1 MKKNFYFQ
9 HSLMSM
15 FDPRMKH
22 LVDNEGLRGL
32 GAYWIIIEKLSILP
46 EPRAQLDYLRA
57 YCDSKKITLCYLK
70 KIILEYDLFELEED
84 GYFMPKELN
93 PLHKKGEK
101 TEKTTQE
108 KPDSKAKNDE
118 KQQKV
123 SRNKSKKQ
131 SDLSSNTLNNKYLAK
146 NATNTNKKTIDINKT
161 TTATTEE
168 KEAAAAGA
176 LSSPQT
182 TPAPIEPWHTLI
194 DKLTEESAWL
204 DVHAQRLWQFA
215 EDAHQ
220 RGCGGIQA
228 ARHTARQ
235 RQCAAEHE
243 RHPTIF
249 RQLRKGRPAHLAGAA
264 YAVAGPRKAAVRRRT
279 SRPLPLRAACG
290 RTAHLP
296 GLPHP
301 RRSATPT
308 GQYRLLERND
318 PFVDVANPA
327 AVIEKAETE
336 TRLKR
341 HTPAPG
347 MPHVSVPNATCQR
360 SECHTSARPKC
371 GIYPREVWHFNPLS
385 VAFQPLR
392 LP

>member
-1 MKKNFYFQ
+1 
-9 HSLMSM
+9 MSM

-70 KIILEYDLFELEED
+70 KIILEYDLFELDED

-131 SDLSSNTLNNKYLAK
+131 SDLSSNTLNNKHLAK

-168 KEAAAAGA
+168 KEAAAADA

-204 DVHAQRLWQFA
+204 DVACMHSGYGSLLKTHIKEAVEVL
-215 EDAHQ
+215 
-220 RGCGGIQA
+220 GSTSYCTT
-228 ARHTARQ
+228 TAM
-235 RQCAAEHE
+235 C
-243 RHPTIF
+243 
-249 RQLRKGRPAHLAGAA
+249 
-264 YAVAGPRKAAVRRRT
+264 
-279 SRPLPLRAACG
+279 C
-290 RTAHLP
+290 
-296 GLPHP
+296 
-301 RRSATPT
+301 
-308 GQYRLLERND
+308 
-318 PFVDVANPA
+318 
-327 AVIEKAETE
+327 
-336 TRLKR
+336 
-341 HTPAPG
+341 
-347 MPHVSVPNATCQR
+347 
-360 SECHTSARPKC
+360 
-371 GIYPREVWHFNPLS
+371 
-385 VAFQPLR
+385 
-392 LP
+392 

>member
-70 KIILEYDLFELEED
+70 KIILEYNLFELEED

-168 KEAAAAGA
+168 KEAAAADA

-204 DVHAQRLWQFA
+204 DVACMHSGYGSLLKTHIKEAV
-215 EDAHQ
+215 EV
-220 RGCGGIQA
+220 
-228 ARHTARQ
+228 
-235 RQCAAEHE
+235 
-243 RHPTIF
+243 F
-249 RQLRKGRPAHLAGAA
+249 RQHVILHDNGNVLLNMKDTRQYFVNFVRAGQ
-264 YAVAGPRKAAVRRRT
+264 RT
-279 SRPLPLRAACG
+279 SQELHML
-290 RTAHLP
+290 LQ
-296 GLPHP
+296 GL
-301 RRSATPT
+301 
-308 GQYRLLERND
+308 
-318 PFVDVANPA
+318 
-327 AVIEKAETE
+327 EK
-336 TRLKR
+336 
-341 HTPAPG
+341 
-347 MPHVSVPNATCQR
+347 
-360 SECHTSARPKC
+360 
-371 GIYPREVWHFNPLS
+371 
-385 VAFQPLR
+385 
-392 LP
+392 

>member
-101 TEKTTQE
+101 TKKTTQE

-168 KEAAAAGA
+168 KEAAAADA

-204 DVHAQRLWQFA
+204 DVACMHSGYGSLLKTHIKEAV
-215 EDAHQ
+215 EV
-220 RGCGGIQA
+220 
-228 ARHTARQ
+228 
-235 RQCAAEHE
+235 
-243 RHPTIF
+243 F
-249 RQLRKGRPAHLAGAA
+249 RQHVILHDNGNVLLNMKDTRQYFVNFVRAGQRTSQELHMLLQGLEKQQSATA
-264 YAVAGPRKAAVRRRT
+264 PPNPYRYEQLVNGRRT
-279 SRPLPLRAACG
+279 YLGCPIPDGAPPRPDN
-290 RTAHLP
+290 TAFWNETTRSWTSQNPPPSSKKPKQNP
-296 GLPHP
+296 G
-301 RRSATPT
+301 
-308 GQYRLLERND
+308 
-318 PFVDVANPA
+318 
-327 AVIEKAETE
+327 
-336 TRLKR
+336 
-341 HTPAPG
+341 
-347 MPHVSVPNATCQR
+347 
-360 SECHTSARPKC
+360 
-371 GIYPREVWHFNPLS
+371 
-385 VAFQPLR
+385 
-392 LP
+392 

>member
-70 KIILEYDLFELEED
+70 KIILEYDLFELDED

-131 SDLSSNTLNNKYLAK
+131 SDLSSNTLNNKHLAR

-168 KEAAAAGA
+168 KEAAAADA

-204 DVHAQRLWQFA
+204 DVACMHSGYGSLLKTHIKEAV
-215 EDAHQ
+215 EV
-220 RGCGGIQA
+220 
-228 ARHTARQ
+228 
-235 RQCAAEHE
+235 
-243 RHPTIF
+243 F
-249 RQLRKGRPAHLAGAA
+249 RQHVILHDNGNVLLNMKDTRQYFVNFVRAGQRTSQELHMLLQGLEKQQSATA
-264 YAVAGPRKAAVRRRT
+264 PPNPYRYEQLVNGRRT
-279 SRPLPLRAACG
+279 YLGCPIPDGAPPRPDN
-290 RTAHLP
+290 TAFWNETTRSWTSQTPPPSSKKPKQKP
-296 GLPHP
+296 G
-301 RRSATPT
+301 
-308 GQYRLLERND
+308 
-318 PFVDVANPA
+318 
-327 AVIEKAETE
+327 
-336 TRLKR
+336 
-341 HTPAPG
+341 
-347 MPHVSVPNATCQR
+347 
-360 SECHTSARPKC
+360 
-371 GIYPREVWHFNPLS
+371 
-385 VAFQPLR
+385 
-392 LP
+392 

>member
-1 MKKNFYFQ
+1 
-9 HSLMSM
+9 MSM

-70 KIILEYDLFELEED
+70 KIILEYDLFELDED

-161 TTATTEE
+161 TTEE
-168 KEAAAAGA
+168 KEAAAADA

-204 DVHAQRLWQFA
+204 DVACMHSGYGSLLKTHIKEAV
-215 EDAHQ
+215 EV
-220 RGCGGIQA
+220 
-228 ARHTARQ
+228 
-235 RQCAAEHE
+235 
-243 RHPTIF
+243 F
-249 RQLRKGRPAHLAGAA
+249 RQHVILHDNGNVLLNMKDTRQYFVNFVRAGQRTSQELHMLLQGPTGRPRSG
-264 YAVAGPRKAAVRRRT
+264 
-279 SRPLPLRAACG
+279 RPLPRVHRLQRHRGAGGRSPALRGGPYRQNAVHPHLHRS
-290 RTAHLP
+290 RTGGGHGP
-296 GLPHP
+296 GPSGQPQVQGSFPRKGPLHP
-301 RRSATPT
+301 RRGRGAPHRPSP
-308 GQYRLLERND
+308 GRGLPLC
-318 PFVDVANPA
+318 PA
-327 AVIEKAETE
+327 GRG
-336 TRLKR
+336 TRV
-341 HTPAPG
+341 PG
-347 MPHVSVPNATCQR
+347 
-360 SECHTSARPKC
+360 
-371 GIYPREVWHFNPLS
+371 REPQAL
-385 VAFQPLR
+385 
-392 LP
+392 

>member
-1 MKKNFYFQ
+1 
-9 HSLMSM
+9 M

-70 KIILEYDLFELEED
+70 KIILEYDLFELDED

-161 TTATTEE
+161 TTEE
-168 KEAAAAGA
+168 KEAAAADA

-204 DVHAQRLWQFA
+204 DVACMHSGYGSLLKTHIKEAVEVFR
-215 EDAHQ
+215 
-220 RGCGGIQA
+220 A

-249 RQLRKGRPAHLAGAA
+249 RQLRKGRPAHLAGTA
-264 YAVAGPRKAAVRRRT
+264 YAVAGPRKAAVRRCT

-301 RRSATPT
+301 RRSATPDRT
-308 GQYRLLERND
+308 IPPSGTKLPVRGRRKPRRLHRKK
-318 PFVDVANPA
+318 P
-327 AVIEKAETE
+327 KQ
-336 TRLKR
+336 K
-341 HTPAPG
+341 PG
-347 MPHVSVPNATCQR
+347 
-360 SECHTSARPKC
+360 
-371 GIYPREVWHFNPLS
+371 
-385 VAFQPLR
+385 
-392 LP
+392 

>member
-204 DVHAQRLWQFA
+204 DVACMHSGYGSLLKTHIKEAV
-215 EDAHQ
+215 EV
-220 RGCGGIQA
+220 
-228 ARHTARQ
+228 
-235 RQCAAEHE
+235 
-243 RHPTIF
+243 F
-249 RQLRKGRPAHLAGAA
+249 RQHVILHDNGNVLLNMKDTRQ
-264 YAVAGPRKAAVRRRT
+264 YFVNFVRA
-279 SRPLPLRAACG
+279 SA
-290 RTAHLP
+290 
-296 GLPHP
+296 P
-301 RRSATPT
+301 RRSCICCCRASKSSSPPPHLPTPT
-308 GQYRLLERND
+308 ATSCLWTDGAPTWAAPSPTKRHPDRTIPPSGTKRPVRGRRKPRRRHRKSRNR
-318 PFVDVANPA
+318 NPA
-327 AVIEKAETE
+327 ETPHSG
-336 TRLKR
+336 TR
-341 HTPAPG
+341 
-347 MPHVSVPNATCQR
+347 NATRQR
-360 SECHTSARPKC
+360 SECHMSTFRMPHLSTSQ
-371 GIYPREVWHFNPLS
+371 VWH
-385 VAFQPLR
+385 
-392 LP
+392 LPP

>member
-1 MKKNFYFQ
+1 
-9 HSLMSM
+9 MSM

-70 KIILEYDLFELEED
+70 KIILEYDLFELDED

-131 SDLSSNTLNNKYLAK
+131 SDLSSNTLNNKHLAK

-168 KEAAAAGA
+168 KEAAAADA

-204 DVHAQRLWQFA
+204 DVACMHSGYGSLLKTHIKEAV
-215 EDAHQ
+215 EV
-220 RGCGGIQA
+220 
-228 ARHTARQ
+228 
-235 RQCAAEHE
+235 
-243 RHPTIF
+243 F
-249 RQLRKGRPAHLAGAA
+249 RQHVILHDNGNVLLNMKDTRQYFVNFVRAGQRTSQELHMLLQGLEKQQSAA
-264 YAVAGPRKAAVRRRT
+264 APPDPYRYELLVDGRRT
-279 SRPLPLRAACG
+279 YLGCP
-290 RTAHLP
+290 
-296 GLPHP
+296 
-301 RRSATPT
+301 TPT
-308 GQYRLLERND
+308 RQYRLLERNC

-327 AVIEKAETE
+327 AFIEKAETE

>member
-1 MKKNFYFQ
+1 
-9 HSLMSM
+9 M

-70 KIILEYDLFELEED
+70 KIILEYDLFELDED

-131 SDLSSNTLNNKYLAK
+131 SDLSSNTLNNKHLAK

-168 KEAAAAGA
+168 KEAAAADA

-204 DVHAQRLWQFA
+204 DVACMHSGYVLLNMKDTRQYFVNFVRAGQRTSQELHMLLQGLEKQQSA
-215 EDAHQ
+215 AAPPDPYRYELLVDG
-220 RGCGGIQA
+220 RRTYLGCPIPDGA
-228 ARHTARQ
+228 PPRPDNTAFWNETARSW
-235 RQCAAEHE
+235 
-243 RHPTIF
+243 
-249 RQLRKGRPAHLAGAA
+249 
-264 YAVAGPRKAAVRRRT
+264 T
-279 SRPLPLRAACG
+279 SQTPPPSSKKPKQK
-290 RTAHLP
+290 P
-296 GLPHP
+296 G
-301 RRSATPT
+301 
-308 GQYRLLERND
+308 
-318 PFVDVANPA
+318 
-327 AVIEKAETE
+327 
-336 TRLKR
+336 
-341 HTPAPG
+341 
-347 MPHVSVPNATCQR
+347 
-360 SECHTSARPKC
+360 
-371 GIYPREVWHFNPLS
+371 
-385 VAFQPLR
+385 
-392 LP
+392 

>member
-1 MKKNFYFQ
+1 MHF
-9 HSLMSM
+9 HH
-15 FDPRMKH
+15 PKH
-22 LVDNEGLRGL
+22 TRSHRTLAYADRQTHRRKCLAGRGL
-32 GAYWIIIEKLSILP
+32 
-46 EPRAQLDYLRA
+46 
-57 YCDSKKITLCYLK
+57 
-70 KIILEYDLFELEED
+70 
-84 GYFMPKELN
+84 
-93 PLHKKGEK
+93 
-101 TEKTTQE
+101 
-108 KPDSKAKNDE
+108 
-118 KQQKV
+118 
-123 SRNKSKKQ
+123 
-131 SDLSSNTLNNKYLAK
+131 
-146 NATNTNKKTIDINKT
+146 
-161 TTATTEE
+161 
-168 KEAAAAGA
+168 
-176 LSSPQT
+176 
-182 TPAPIEPWHTLI
+182 
-194 DKLTEESAWL
+194 
-204 DVHAQRLWQFA
+204 HAQRLWQLA

-249 RQLRKGRPAHLAGAA
+249 RQLRKGRPAHLAGTA
-264 YAVAGPRKAAVRRRT
+264 YAVAGPRKAAVCRRT
-279 SRPLPLRAACG
+279 AQPLPLRAAG
-290 RTAHLP
+290 ERTAHLP

-308 GQYRLLERND
+308 GQYRLLERNC

-327 AVIEKAETE
+327 AFIEKAETE

-341 HTPAPG
+341 HTPASG